1 MHCHFGSPPFGS
13 LRTRQMSNHIE
24 HRAAKSTTH
33 SLTIMATAAS
43 RPSSSSQTPV
53 LISGAGPVGLMAA
66 IMLTRLGVRCRIIE
80 RDMTIS
86 SMSKALSIHAR
97 TLEIFEQTGLIDRFL
112 AKGHPISQFNFYF
125 NDTLSQIPGLVN
137 SISHYDYALF
147 IEQAKTVSILNG
159 ELETQGLKVERGWE
173 LMETRVVDEGGKT
186 WVETTIR
193 RALDGTNTRS
203 TESNIVGV
211 VELDAEQVDKEYE
224 TEIVRS
230 EYLIAA
236 DGGKSVVRHK
246 VNIPFI
252 GRTLDNT
259 VILFDGQVET
269 DLDISNITVING
281 RNNKTMNVFP
291 LSNGQV
297 RIMVDASELD
307 PKQELTLEA
316 FAKIAQAA
324 AYPAKFL
331 ITSSSW
337 LTFYKVNERRAES
350 FAYKNR
356 IFLAG
361 DAAHV
366 HSPAGGQGMNL
377 GLQDAYNLTWK
388 IALVLNGMAD
398 PHLLETYHDERAPV
412 ATNVIGM
419 SANMFA
425 TGFSNQLAH
434 RILRKT
440 ITTFASVLLR
450 FVPVPAGRVSMLTIR
465 YNENAINQRHN
476 TQPVLKEE
484 YCVGQRAHDGPLA
497 RVLLGGKTSEDPVRL
512 HQLLQG
518 PGIFHVLVFTSD
530 MLSVTTPTSKTNEQQ
545 LNKNLTRYLAEWQ
558 SKWTLGTKQHPNR
571 SLFNAHVI
579 AALPETLSASHF
591 EDPSKIQAD
600 SLSTKDIGGGQV
612 YLDTTGIVHERY
624 GVPVKAGSG
633 TIVVVRPDSHVGY
646 RVQGAGTP
654 AWEDVDQYLNSI
666 LKVHS

>member
-1 MHCHFGSPPFGS
+1 
-13 LRTRQMSNHIE
+13 
-24 HRAAKSTTH
+24 
-33 SLTIMATAAS
+33 MATAAS

-125 NDTLSQIPGLVN
+125 NDTLSQFPGLVN

-147 IEQAKTVSILNG
+147 IEQAKTVSILNE

-173 LMETRVVDEGGKT
+173 LMDTRVVDEAGKT

-224 TEIVRS
+224 TETVRS

-412 ATNVIGM
+412 ATN
-419 SANMFA
+419 
-425 TGFSNQLAH
+425 
-434 RILRKT
+434 
-440 ITTFASVLLR
+440 
-450 FVPVPAGRVSMLTIR
+450 LTIR

-484 YCVGQRAHDGPLA
+484 YRVGQRAHDGPLA

-518 PGIFHVLVFTSD
+518 PGIFHILVFTSD
-530 MLSVTTPTSKTNEQQ
+530 MLSITTPTSKTNEEQ

-558 SKWTLGTKQHPNR
+558 SKWTLGTKQHPTR
-571 SLFNAHVI
+571 SLFNAHVA

-591 EDPSKIQAD
+591 EDPSRIQAD
-600 SLSTKDIGGGQV
+600 SLSTKDVGGGRV

-633 TIVVVRPDSHVGY
+633 AIVVVRPDSHVGY

>member
-1 MHCHFGSPPFGS
+1 
-13 LRTRQMSNHIE
+13 
-24 HRAAKSTTH
+24 
-33 SLTIMATAAS
+33 MATAAS
-43 RPSSSSQTPV
+43 RPSFSSEIPV

-66 IMLTRLGVRCRIIE
+66 IMLTRLGVPCRIIE
-80 RDMTIS
+80 RDMAIS
-86 SMSKALSIHAR
+86 
-97 TLEIFEQTGLIDRFL
+97 GLIDRFL
-112 AKGHPISQFNFYF
+112 AKGHPISKFNIYF
-125 NDTLSQIPGLVN
+125 NDTLSQFPGLVN

-147 IEQAKTVSILNG
+147 IEQAKTVAILNE
-159 ELETQGLKVERGWE
+159 ELEAQGSKVERGWE
-173 LMETRVVDEGGKT
+173 LMDTKVVEERGKN

-246 VNIPFI
+246 VNIPFV

-259 VILFDGQVET
+259 IILFDGNVDT

-281 RNNKTMNVFP
+281 RSNKTMNVFP
-291 LSNGQV
+291 LSNKQY

-324 AYPAKFL
+324 AAPAKFS
-331 ITSSSW
+331 IKSSNW

-388 IALVLNGMAD
+388 LALVLNGLAD

-425 TGFSNQLAH
+425 AGFSNRLAH

-440 ITTFASVLLR
+440 ITTFASFLLR
-450 FVPVPAGRVSMLTIR
+450 FVAIPAGRVSMLAIR
-465 YNENAINQRHN
+465 YNENAINQRHS
-476 TQPVLKEE
+476 TQPALKEE
-484 YCVGQRAHDGPLA
+484 YQVGQRAHDGPLA
-497 RVLLGGKTSEDPVRL
+497 RVLLGGKTSEEPVRL
-512 HQLLQG
+512 HQLLHG
-518 PGIFHVLVFTSD
+518 PGTFHILVFTSD
-530 MLSVTTPTSKTNEQQ
+530 MLSVTAPKVKATDRQGIARTNEEQ
-545 LNKNLTRYLAEWQ
+545 LNKNLTRYLEEWQ
-558 SKWTLGTKQHPNR
+558 SRWSLGTKQHPKR
-571 SLFNAHVI
+571 PLFNAHVI

-591 EDPSKIQAD
+591 EDPSRIQAD
-600 SLSTKDIGGGQV
+600 SLSTKEIGKGRV
-612 YLDTTGIVHERY
+612 YLDTTSIVHERY

-633 TIVVVRPDSHVGY
+633 AIVVIRPDSHVGY
-646 RVQGAGTP
+646 RVQGAGTS
-654 AWEDVDQYLNSI
+654 AWEDVDHYLNTI

>member
-1 MHCHFGSPPFGS
+1 
-13 LRTRQMSNHIE
+13 
-24 HRAAKSTTH
+24 
-33 SLTIMATAAS
+33 MATAVS
-43 RPSSSSQTPV
+43 RPSSSSQIPI

-66 IMLTRLGVRCRIIE
+66 IMLTRLGVPCRIIE
-80 RDMTIS
+80 RDMAVS
-86 SMSKALSIHAR
+86 GMSKALSIHAR

-112 AKGHPISQFNFYF
+112 AKGHPISKFNIYF
-125 NDTLSQIPGLVN
+125 NDTLSQFPGLVN

-147 IEQAKTVSILNG
+147 IEQAKTVAILSE

-173 LMETRVVDEGGKT
+173 LMDTKVVEEGGKT

-246 VNIPFI
+246 VNIPFV
-252 GRTLDNT
+252 GRTLENT
-259 VILFDGQVET
+259 IILFDGNVET

-291 LSNGQV
+291 LSNGQYRV
-297 RIMVDASELD
+297 MVDASELD

-324 AYPAKFL
+324 AAPAKFSV
-331 ITSSSW
+331 TSSNW

-350 FAYKNR
+350 FSFKNR

-377 GLQDAYNLTWK
+377 GLQ
-388 IALVLNGMAD
+388 
-398 PHLLETYHDERAPV
+398 
-412 ATNVIGM
+412 GM
-419 SANMFA
+419 SASMFA
-425 TGFSNQLAH
+425 TGFSNRLAH

-440 ITTFASVLLR
+440 ITTFASFLLR
-450 FVPVPAGRVSMLTIR
+450 FVAVPAGRVSMLTIR
-465 YNENAINQRHN
+465 YNENAINQRHS
-476 TQPVLKEE
+476 TQPALKEE
-484 YCVGQRAHDGPLA
+484 YQVGQRAHDGPLA
-497 RVLLGGKTSEDPVRL
+497 RVLLGGETSEEQVRL
-512 HQLLQG
+512 HQLLHG
-518 PGIFHVLVFTSD
+518 PGIFHILVFTSD
-530 MLSVTTPTSKTNEQQ
+530 MLSVTAPKSNITDRQGIALTNEEQ
-545 LNKNLTRYLAEWQ
+545 LNKNLTHYLTEWQ
-558 SKWTLGTKQHPNR
+558 SRWSLGTKQHPKR
-571 SLFNAHVI
+571 PLFNAHII

-591 EDPSKIQAD
+591 EDPSRIHAD
-600 SLSTKDIGGGQV
+600 SLSTKEIGNGRV
-612 YLDTTGIVHERY
+612 YLDTKGIVHERY

-633 TIVVVRPDSHVGY
+633 AIVVIRPDSHVGY
-646 RVQGAGTP
+646 RVQGAGP
-654 AWEDVDQYLNSI
+654 SAWGDVDQYLNTI